1 MMISKAYAATQ
12 PGGGDVFL
20 QLLPFI
26 LIFFIIYF
34 LILRPQQKRVKAHK
48 EMIDN
53 LKKGDGVI
61 TQGGLIG
68 KVTKVI
74 NEHEIEI
81 QISDDVKVKVV
92 KGMISDLRK

>member
-1 MMISKAYAATQ
+1 MISTAYATTHT
-12 PGGGDVFL
+12 GGGDVFL

-53 LKKGDGVI
+53 LKKGDNVI

-68 KVTKVI
+68 KVTKVV
-74 NEHEIEI
+74 NEQELEI
-81 QISDDVKVKVV
+81 QISDDVKVKVI
-92 KGMISDLRK
+92 KGMISDLKK

>member
-1 MMISKAYAATQ
+1 MITQAYAASQ
-12 PGGGDVFL
+12 PGGGDIFL

-53 LKKGDGVI
+53 LRKGDSII
-61 TQGGLIG
+61 TQGGLVGKIS
-68 KVTKVI
+68 KVT
-74 NEHEIEI
+74 NDHEIEVE
-81 QISDDVKVKVV
+81 ISDNVKVKVIR
-92 KGMISDLRK
+92 GLISDLKK

>member
-1 MMISKAYAATQ
+1 MIRSAYAAAQ

-26 LIFFIIYF
+26 LIFVIIYF

-53 LKKGDGVI
+53 LKKGDTVI
-61 TQGGLIG
+61 TQGGLVG
-68 KVTKVI
+68 KIYTI
-74 NEHEIEI
+74 LNENEI
-81 QISDDVKVKVV
+81 QIEISDNVKVKVIR
-92 KGMISDLRK
+92 GMISDTRK

>member
-1 MMISKAYAATQ
+1 MISTAYAATHT
-12 PGGGDVFL
+12 GGGDVFL

-34 LILRPQQKRVKAHK
+34 LILRPQQKRVKVHK

-53 LKKGDGVI
+53 LKKGDNVI

-68 KVTKVI
+68 KVTKVV
-74 NEHEIEI
+74 NEQELEI
-81 QISDDVKVKVV
+81 QISDDVKVKVI
-92 KGMISDLRK
+92 KGMISDLKK

>member
-1 MMISKAYAATQ
+1 MITQAYAASQ
-12 PGGGDVFL
+12 PGGGDIFL

-53 LKKGDGVI
+53 LRKGKSGLEDWSASEGLSKDEKKDIKKSIDVI
-61 TQGGLIG
+61 EKAI
-68 KVTKVI
+68 KA
-74 NEHEIEI
+74 NESVLQNI
-81 QISDDVKVKVV
+81 
-92 KGMISDLRK
+92 

>member
-1 MMISKAYAATQ
+1 MISKAYAAAQ

-53 LKKGDGVI
+53 LKKGDSVI

-92 KGMISDLRK
+92 KGMISDLKK

>member
-1 MMISKAYAATQ
+1 MISKAYAAAQ

-53 LKKGDGVI
+53 LKKGDSVI

-81 QISDDVKVKVV
+81 QISDDVKVKVI
-92 KGMISDLRK
+92 KGMISDLKK

>member
-1 MMISKAYAATQ
+1 
-12 PGGGDVFL
+12 
-20 QLLPFI
+20 
-26 LIFFIIYF
+26 
-34 LILRPQQKRVKAHK
+34 
-48 EMIDN
+48 MIDN
-53 LKKGDGVI
+53 LKKGDSVI

-81 QISDDVKVKVV
+81 QISDDAKVKVV

>member
-1 MMISKAYAATQ
+1 MISKAYAAAQ

-92 KGMISDLRK
+92 KGMISDLKK